1 MTTDRPPRP
10 QVDELYRRYGRAVHR
25 RCLYFLRNEDDALDA
40 THEVFLKI
48 VENYDTYRGEASPLT
63 WVVRIATNHCLNI
76 LRGRRAPW
84 RERYRQSAG
93 VEVELSQ
100 PDGRT
105 LWKGDLVR
113 AVLSRIPKDIQ
124 AAAVFYFVDEMNQEE
139 AASAVGCSVPTLR
152 KKLRR
157 FVEIARRTVSRDDV
171 DAIFGPAPI

>member
-10 QVDELYRRYGRAVHR
+10 QIDELYRRHGRAVHR

-48 VENYDTYRGEASPLT
+48 VENYDTYRGESSPLT

-76 LRGRRAPW
+76 LRGKRAPW
-84 RERYRQSAG
+84 RERYRQSVG
-93 VEVELSQ
+93 IEVELSQ

-113 AVLSRIPKDIQ
+113 AVLARIPNDIQ

-157 FVEIARRTVSRDDV
+157 FVEIARRTVSRDDA
-171 DAIFGPAPI
+171 DAVFGPTPI